1 MEGGGGD
8 EEGEASPASG
18 EGERAPHPEKGSY
31 PCVEDKHGHIS
42 FSHLSYTVRTSIDCI
57 IPTE

>member
-1 MEGGGGD
+1 MQNGGRRHGGGD

-31 PCVEDKHGHIS
+31 PCVEDKHGT
-42 FSHLSYTVRTSIDCI
+42 HLFFTFVIHS
-57 IPTE
+57 